1 MMNYMKSERYRL
13 MRKKSLHITTV
24 ICLVLITAAAAVL
37 YYSEQYD
44 SSFPYATSSFF
55 YSNVIGNTTLIL
67 IVALLFNLALTGK
80 DLSLIKQS
88 VSFGISRNTIFWSK
102 LILTLSYF
110 LMVCMIGL
118 LLMIG
123 LGENLFTSEEH
134 SVRYFLIASLNM
146 LPIVLSG
153 FFMIHAMKMLK
164 VSEVYIVI
172 MLLFIFV
179 ISGDVLRTI
188 LKPVSGLDELY
199 HYAPSTQLS
208 ENLMNFMGQ
217 TVQLEMGYWITGI
230 VISVICLLI
239 GARKFANQ
247 NID

>member
-1 MMNYMKSERYRL
+1 
-13 MRKKSLHITTV
+13 MRKKSLHIITV
-24 ICLVLITAAAAVL
+24 ICLLLITAAAAVL
-37 YYSEQYD
+37 YFSGQYD
-44 SSFPYATSSFF
+44 SSFPYATSLFF
-55 YSNVIGNTTLIL
+55 YSNVIGNTVLIL
-67 IVALLFNLALTGK
+67 IVALIFNLSLTGK
-80 DLSLIKQS
+80 DMSLIKQS

-110 LMVCMIGL
+110 LVVCIIGL

-123 LGENLFTSEEH
+123 LGENLFNSEEH
-134 SVRYFLIASLNM
+134 SVRNFLIASFNM

-164 VSEVYIVI
+164 VGEVYIVI

-199 HYAPSTQLS
+199 QYAPSTQIS

-217 TVQLEMGYWITGI
+217 TVQFEISYWITGI

-239 GARKFANQ
+239 GARRFAKQ